1 MFVVR
6 KRNGLTLIPLIIKQ
20 NIKEGSSN
28 AHGYQYFTVNHSK
41 NKIIRLIF
49 VFMYAYFY

>member
-28 AHGYQYFTVNHSK
+28 THGYQYFTVNHSK